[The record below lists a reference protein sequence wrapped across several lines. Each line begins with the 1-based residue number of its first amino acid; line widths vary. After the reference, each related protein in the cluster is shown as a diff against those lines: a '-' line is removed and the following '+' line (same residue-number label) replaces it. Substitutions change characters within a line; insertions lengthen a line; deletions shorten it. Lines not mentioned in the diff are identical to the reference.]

1 MGGTSAD
8 ASPVTGGTPLG
19 DGGGRVA
26 GLALALPA
34 VLIETVSAGGGSIAW
49 VDAGGALKVGPQSAG
64 AVPGPACYHRGGAAA
79 TVTDACLVL
88 GWLDPTQ
95 PLADDVRLDRGLA
108 EQSLAALRLSLAAPR
123 MSWGRRRNSIAP

>member
-1 MGGTSAD
+1 
-8 ASPVTGGTPLG
+8 
-19 DGGGRVA
+19 
-26 GLALALPA
+26 

-64 AVPGPACYHRGGAAA
+64 AVPGPACYHRGGTAA

-95 PLADDVRLDRGLA
+95 PLADDVRLDRELA
-108 EQSLAALRLSLAAPR
+108 ERSLAAL
-123 MSWGRRRNSIAP
+123 GRTSKHDARATASGIVAVATAVMARALKRVSV